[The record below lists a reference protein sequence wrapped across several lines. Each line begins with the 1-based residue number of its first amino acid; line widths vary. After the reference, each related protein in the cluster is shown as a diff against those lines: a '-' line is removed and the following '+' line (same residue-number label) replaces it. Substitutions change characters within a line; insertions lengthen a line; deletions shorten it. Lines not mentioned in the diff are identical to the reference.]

1 MFLRLD
7 SGDPVDT
14 ILKVLDLLEEKHGG
28 IIENNKGFKQLP
40 SYLRIMQG
48 SFVHKIELS

>member
-7 SGDPVDT
+7 SGDPIGTV
-14 ILKVLDLLEEKHGG
+14 IKVLDLLEEKHGG

-40 SYLRIMQG
+40 SCLRIMQG
-48 SFVHKIELS
+48 